1 MSDFRADNNFCGS
14 GMMALPV
21 GVVPNAAGV
30 RSTPTA
36 NGGGASVTANASVGG
51 VAPRPGD
58 VVVGDPASKGVVG
71 VGGVGAAA
79 ANLAVVG
86 NKAVGSAGGGGAASA
101 AGVMVVPAVP
111 SPSVGQGARGLRNCS
126 DPGVAEAQGAGAGAG
141 GYVPSDERK
150 GMGPMEGAVG
160 GNCPIEIEDQDAGG
174 LVQGAKV
181 TNSNA
186 NAGGMPK
193 MEGGGGEGGGGGGGS
208 GASNNPGGKYV
219 DIYREKPI
227 RVTVKVLVPV
237 KEHPKFNFVGKL
249 LGPKGN
255 SMKRLQEETMTKM
268 AVLGRGSMRD
278 KLKEAE
284 LRACGDPKYSHLSEE
299 LHVEVTGYAAPAEAH
314 ARVAYALAAL
324 RKYLIPD
331 NNDEIRQQQMRE
343 MEILSSMQQEAQL
356 VPAQLGEDGEGVP
369 TGLEGAEGPPGLL
382 AAAVDAAPANGG
394 RALPLGIP
402 RRAVRAG
409 GSVRG
414 RFPPL
419 MRGGGAAGGMPVRG
433 GGIVASMRKPPPPH
447 LAPPGAVLHARPSP
461 TKQKVMSILERARAV
476 MEESYG
482 MEGVRAPGADEDGA
496 EEVAGGGLL
505 GGRAGGGGL
514 YYGAYNT
521 YDPTGYGGYEDYD
534 DGAGDYYDSAD
545 SYTARPPPWP
555 PPRPKPAAA
564 CRLHCLFP
572 GPPQPPTTGT
582 RPAAAAVDGVNHPK
596 PRRGLY
602 SSKSVIFFIRIYF
615 RLYCTNMSFVEKIF
629 WLCSYFFAEGSLT
642 SSLTSSSDRAPRC
655 RLGGSSPKTSSFN
668 GTSPMGRRAQETFR
682 FESRLYKPI
691 TTWLL

>member
-1 MSDFRADNNFCGS
+1 MSDFRAEANFCGT
-14 GMMALPV
+14 GMMAMPV
-21 GVVPNAAGV
+21 GVVPNAGGV

-36 NGGGASVTANASVGG
+36 NGGGAAANASVPGA
-51 VAPRPGD
+51 APRPGD
-58 VVVGDPASKGVVG
+58 VVVGDPASKGGVVG
-71 VGGVGAAA
+71 ANLANKAGGGAAA
-79 ANLAVVG
+79 AG
-86 NKAVGSAGGGGAASA
+86 
-101 AGVMVVPAVP
+101 GVMVVTAVP
-111 SPSVGQGARGLRNCS
+111 SPAVGQGARGLRNCT
-126 DPGVAEAQGAGAGAG
+126 DPGVAEAQGAGGGAG
-141 GYVPSDERK
+141 GYVPADERK
-150 GMGPMEGAVG
+150 GMGAMEGAVG
-160 GNCPIEIEDQDAGG
+160 ANCIIEVEDQDAGG
-174 LVQGAKV
+174 IVQGAKV
-181 TNSNA
+181 TNNNA
-186 NAGGMPK
+186 NAGGLQK

-208 GASNNPGGKYV
+208 GASSANPGGKYV

-447 LAPPGAVLHARPSP
+447 LAPPPGAVLHARPSP

-555 PPRPKPAAA
+555 PPLKARRYRPPPSSGSIPRHRPASRRETPTAGTSRPLSRRA
-564 CRLHCLFP
+564 
-572 GPPQPPTTGT
+572 PPQ
-582 RPAAAAVDGVNHPK
+582 
-596 PRRGLY
+596 
-602 SSKSVIFFIRIYF
+602 
-615 RLYCTNMSFVEKIF
+615 FVV
-629 WLCSYFFAEGSLT
+629 A
-642 SSLTSSSDRAPRC
+642 
-655 RLGGSSPKTSSFN
+655 
-668 GTSPMGRRAQETFR
+668 GRRRQR
-682 FESRLYKPI
+682 PS
-691 TTWLL
+691 